1 MKKMKKLLF
10 AALLSLYA
18 FNLQGQNSKES
29 FLETIENSYQSSPNT
44 ASLAKYIIKS
54 KENVNNINNSTKSL
68 RWIVVNNNKR
78 SRKMKHSIVIKK
90 NAELLLRNCSMA
102 KKYIE
107 KIINYVKINSE
118 QKQKI
123 EYLRGKL
130 NSISYTAKYLI
141 ETCDFV
147 IDKPRKLTVK
157 KYNTMAK
164 SNELLFK
171 NFNKL
176 LSKRQVLLYVA
187 IIERSNN

>member
-54 KENVNNINNSTKSL
+54 KKNLNNINNSTRSL
-68 RWIVVNNNKR
+68 RWTVANNNKR

-141 ETCDFV
+141 ETCNFV

-176 LSKRQVLLYVA
+176 LSKRQFLLYVA
-187 IIERSNN
+187 IKEKSNN

>member
-123 EYLRGKL
+123 EYLRGKV

-141 ETCDFV
+141 ETCNFV
-147 IDKPRKLTVK
+147 IDKPRKLTVR

-164 SNELLFK
+164 SNELLFE

>member
-90 NAELLLRNCSMA
+90 TLNF
-102 KKYIE
+102 Y
-107 KIINYVKINSE
+107 YVIVQW
-118 QKQKI
+118 QKNI
-123 EYLRGKL
+123 L
-130 NSISYTAKYLI
+130 
-141 ETCDFV
+141 
-147 IDKPRKLTVK
+147 RKL
-157 KYNTMAK
+157 
-164 SNELLFK
+164 
-171 NFNKL
+171 
-176 LSKRQVLLYVA
+176 
-187 IIERSNN
+187 

>member
-118 QKQKI
+118 QTKKI

-141 ETCDFV
+141 ETCNFV
-147 IDKPRKLTVK
+147 IDKPRKLTVR

-164 SNELLFK
+164 SNELLFE

>member
-1 MKKMKKLLF
+1 
-10 AALLSLYA
+10 
-18 FNLQGQNSKES
+18 
-29 FLETIENSYQSSPNT
+29 
-44 ASLAKYIIKS
+44 
-54 KENVNNINNSTKSL
+54 
-68 RWIVVNNNKR
+68 
-78 SRKMKHSIVIKK
+78 MKHSIAIKK

-141 ETCDFV
+141 ETCNFV

-176 LSKRQVLLYVA
+176 LSKRQFLLYVA
-187 IIERSNN
+187 IKEKSNN

>member
-1 MKKMKKLLF
+1 MKKLLF
-10 AALLSLYA
+10 AALLSLFA

-54 KENVNNINNSTKSL
+54 KENLNNINNSTRSL
-68 RWIVVNNNKR
+68 RWTVVNNKR
-78 SRKMKHSIVIKK
+78 SGKIKHSIAIKK

-102 KKYIE
+102 KKYTE
-107 KIINYVKINSE
+107 NIINYVKINSV

-141 ETCDFV
+141 ETCNFV
-147 IDKPRKLTVK
+147 IDNPRKLTGR
-157 KYNTMAK
+157 KYNTMAR
-164 SNELLFK
+164 SSILLTE
-171 NFNKL
+171 NFNNL
-176 LSKRQVLLYVA
+176 LSKQQVLLNVG
-187 IIERSNN
+187 IIESSNN

>member
-29 FLETIENSYQSSPNT
+29 LLETIENSYQSSPNT

-54 KENVNNINNSTKSL
+54 KENLNNINNSTRSL

-141 ETCDFV
+141 ETCNFV

-176 LSKRQVLLYVA
+176 LSKRQFLLYVA
-187 IIERSNN
+187 IIEKSNN

>member
-141 ETCDFV
+141 ETCNFV
-147 IDKPRKLTVK
+147 IDKPRKLTVR

-164 SNELLFK
+164 SNELLFE

>member
-141 ETCDFV
+141 ETCNFV

-164 SNELLFK
+164 SNELLFE

>member
-54 KENVNNINNSTKSL
+54 KENLNNINNSTRSL

-141 ETCDFV
+141 ETCNFV

-176 LSKRQVLLYVA
+176 LSKRQFLLYVA
-187 IIERSNN
+187 IIEKSNN

>member
-141 ETCDFV
+141 ETCNFV

-164 SNELLFK
+164 SNELLFE

-176 LSKRQVLLYVA
+176 LSKRQFLLYVA
-187 IIERSNN
+187 IKEKSNN

>member
-1 MKKMKKLLF
+1 MKKLLF
-10 AALLSLYA
+10 AALLSLFA

-54 KENVNNINNSTKSL
+54 KENLNNINNSTRSL
-68 RWIVVNNNKR
+68 RWTVVNNNKR
-78 SRKMKHSIVIKK
+78 SRKIKHSIAIKK
-90 NAELLLRNCSMA
+90 NAELLIRNCSMA

-141 ETCDFV
+141 ETCNFV
-147 IDKPRKLTVK
+147 IDKPRKLTVR

-164 SNELLFK
+164 SNELLFE

-176 LSKRQVLLYVA
+176 LSKRQFLLYVA
-187 IIERSNN
+187 IIEKSNN

>member
-1 MKKMKKLLF
+1 MKKLLF
-10 AALLSLYA
+10 AVLLSLYA

-78 SRKMKHSIVIKK
+78 SRKMKHSIAIKK

-141 ETCDFV
+141 ETCNFV

-176 LSKRQVLLYVA
+176 LSKRQFLLYVA
-187 IIERSNN
+187 IKEKSNN

>member
-78 SRKMKHSIVIKK
+78 SRKMKHSIAIKK

-141 ETCDFV
+141 ETCNFV

-164 SNELLFK
+164 SNELLFE

>member
-90 NAELLLRNCSMA
+90 NAELLLRNYSMA

-107 KIINYVKINSE
+107 K
-118 QKQKI
+118 
-123 EYLRGKL
+123 L
-130 NSISYTAKYLI
+130 
-141 ETCDFV
+141 V
-147 IDKPRKLTVK
+147 IL
-157 KYNTMAK
+157 
-164 SNELLFK
+164 
-171 NFNKL
+171 
-176 LSKRQVLLYVA
+176 
-187 IIERSNN
+187 

>member
-10 AALLSLYA
+10 AALLSLFA

-78 SRKMKHSIVIKK
+78 SRKMKHSIAIKK

-141 ETCDFV
+141 ETCNFV

-176 LSKRQVLLYVA
+176 LSKRQFLLYVA
-187 IIERSNN
+187 IKEKSNN

>member
-1 MKKMKKLLF
+1 MKKLLF

-68 RWIVVNNNKR
+68 RWIVVNNNNKR

-130 NSISYTAKYLI
+130 NSISYTAIYLI
-141 ETCDFV
+141 ETCNFV

-176 LSKRQVLLYVA
+176 LSKRQFLLYVA
-187 IIERSNN
+187 IKEKSNN